1 MFYRPLFTFTH
12 GRVTFSVANG
22 ISSVTRV
29 SPNTQPGMV
38 VSVEIGGNTSH
49 NDLISCISDHLNEYT
64 PSQTRH
70 SVIITPSEVISFQL
84 KRVPNPPGS
93 SKPSPDPFVYPKTIY
108 LDRFLFSNLDT
119 TNFKKRKEIS
129 MLKQIKE
136 LKAYKEVLTQSD
148 VSPSI
153 LIMFY
158 PRFLTK
164 LTGSK
169 FIAKSRGDYILL

>member
-12 GRVTFSVANG
+12 GTVTFSLSNG
-22 ISSVTRV
+22 TSSRV
-29 SPNTQPGMV
+29 SQNTQPGMV
-38 VSVEIGGNTSH
+38 VNVEIGGNTLH

-64 PSQTRH
+64 SRWTKH

-84 KRVPNPPGS
+84 KRLPNPPGS

-119 TNFKKRKEIS
+119 THLKKRKEMS

-136 LKAYKEVLTQSD
+136 LKAHKEVLTQSD

-153 LIMFY
+153 
-158 PRFLTK
+158 
-164 LTGSK
+164 
-169 FIAKSRGDYILL
+169 

>member
-12 GRVTFSVANG
+12 GTVTVSVSNG
-22 ISSVTRV
+22 TSSRM

-38 VSVEIGGNTSH
+38 VNVEIGGNTLH

-64 PSQTRH
+64 SRWTKH

-84 KRVPNPPGS
+84 KRLPNPPGS
-93 SKPSPDPFVYPKTIY
+93 SKISPDPFVYPKTIY

-119 TNFKKRKEIS
+119 TNLKKRKEMS

-136 LKAYKEVLTQSD
+136 LKAHKEVLTQSD

-153 LIMFY
+153 
-158 PRFLTK
+158 
-164 LTGSK
+164 
-169 FIAKSRGDYILL
+169 